1 MHHHHHHMKSYFVT
15 MGFNETF
22 LLRLLNETSAQK
34 EDSLVIVVPS
44 PIVSGTR
51 AAIESLRAQISR
63 LNYPPPRIYEIEI
76 TDFNLALS
84 KILDIILTL
93 PEPIISD
100 LTMGMRMI
108 NTLILLGIIVSR
120 KRFTVYVRDEG
131 GGSRVISFNDN
142 TIRALMRDYS
152 REEMKLLNVLY
163 ETKGTGITELA
174 KMLDKSE
181 KTLINKIA
189 ELKKF
194 GILTQK
200 GKDRKVELNELGLNV
215 IKLNKSV
222 IESSKSSEELVKENK
237 GKEVNI
243 PY

>member
-1 MHHHHHHMKSYFVT
+1 MKSYFVT

-34 EDSLVIVVPS
+34 EDNLVIVVPS
-44 PIVSGTR
+44 PIISGTR
-51 AAIESLRAQISR
+51 TAIDSLRAQTSR
-63 LNYPPPRIYEIEI
+63 LNYPLPKVYEIDI
-76 TDFNLALS
+76 TDFNTALS
-84 KILDIILTL
+84 KILDILLPL

-108 NTLILLGIIVSR
+108 NTLLLLGIIVSR
-120 KRFTVYVRDEG
+120 KKFTVYVRDEG
-131 GGSRVISFNDN
+131 GGSKVISFNDKA
-142 TIRALMRDYS
+142 IMALMRDYS
-152 REEMKLLNVLY
+152 REEMKLLNVLF
-163 ETKGTGITELA
+163 ETKGTGVAELA

-181 KTLINKIA
+181 KTLINKVA

-194 GILTQK
+194 GILIQK

-215 IKLNKSV
+215 IKLNRGIVSNDE
-222 IESSKSSEELVKENK
+222 ISKEHVEEEEGREINV
-237 GKEVNI
+237 